1 MFADAGGIH
10 PLRPR
15 LHRTRTPAGADAV
28 LTTVGVAQKFDS
40 LLQRVGLVLSLDGLI
55 RATGHA
61 DAGFCTGCFSGKYPV
76 DIQLV
81 EKETF
86 ER

>member
-1 MFADAGGIH
+1 MSVPEIQDF
-10 PLRPR
+10 L
-15 LHRTRTPAGADAV
+15 
-28 LTTVGVAQKFDS
+28 GVDS
-40 LLQRVGLVLSLDGLI
+40 LSYLSLDRLI

-61 DAGFCTGCFSGKYPV
+61 DAGFCTGCFSGNYPV